1 MFLNFVDRVLFHSD
15 VSSVQKFRL
24 LYYGSRL
31 DSVYSWIFTAL
42 ERRVQELDL
51 NFLMLHGDI
60 ELPPMFFSS
69 KTLVVVKLWHAIS
82 LDIPSTV
89 WLPSLKIL
97 HLRSVEYSNHD
108 SIQKLLSGCLI
119 LEELLIERE
128 EEDNQLV
135 LNVSVPALKILN
147 RFVVDAP
154 NLEYFTITDYV
165 SKEHLVNNISS
176 LIKAFIDIGPDS
188 EEFEESSHNGHMSYR
203 GRISELLR
211 RISNV
216 KYLSLT
222 GGTLD
227 GYTNELIPEGWM
239 IPHQVPFCLVL
250 HLKEIEIRNIVGE
263 NHEIKAVEYLL
274 RHVEVLKKMTIYCHE
289 TSLGKEF
296 CACKKLFGFSKGSTS
311 CKLTVFCSC

>member
-1 MFLNFVDRVLFHSD
+1 MGTSILSKRWRYLWKSVPILDFDDDLLLNRNAATPAQLEERTIMFLNFVDRVLFHSD

-147 RFVVDAP
+147 RC
-154 NLEYFTITDYV
+154 I
-165 SKEHLVNNISS
+165 
-176 LIKAFIDIGPDS
+176 
-188 EEFEESSHNGHMSYR
+188 FE
-203 GRISELLR
+203 LR
-211 RISNV
+211 
-216 KYLSLT
+216 
-222 GGTLD
+222 
-227 GYTNELIPEGWM
+227 
-239 IPHQVPFCLVL
+239 
-250 HLKEIEIRNIVGE
+250 
-263 NHEIKAVEYLL
+263 
-274 RHVEVLKKMTIYCHE
+274 
-289 TSLGKEF
+289 
-296 CACKKLFGFSKGSTS
+296 
-311 CKLTVFCSC
+311 